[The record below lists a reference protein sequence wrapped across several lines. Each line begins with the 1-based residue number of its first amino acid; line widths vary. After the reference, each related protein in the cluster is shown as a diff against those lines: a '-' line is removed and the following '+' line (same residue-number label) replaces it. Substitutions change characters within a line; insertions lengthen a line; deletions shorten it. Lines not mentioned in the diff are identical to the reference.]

1 MFEILVWLPEL
12 TWEIG
17 AAETETK
24 VEEART
30 RGRAK
35 FLMNMLTVE
44 SWFLGLGSLEE
55 ERVWIANFKGRCWKR
70 WLGRPATKKSKRRRL
85 EVNVELREVEF
96 PFLRFLLYQSRQ
108 GSRRLTWHVLSS
120 FCGHLLSSLLQKQ
133 VGMRKSGWVVEV
145 TQKLAAPLIF
155 MELRTP
161 RQRKR
166 SNSKDIVKLH
176 LFERRADFSERCA
189 FHRAGFLH

>member
-55 ERVWIANFKGRCWKR
+55 ERVWIENSKVDVEKGDWVDQLRRRARGEDWRWTSSWGKLNFRFFDSFYTRVDREREG
-70 WLGRPATKKSKRRRL
+70 WLGMYSVAFVDIYSVVSFKNKL
-85 EVNVELREVEF
+85 EWGRAVE
-96 PFLRFLLYQSRQ
+96 S
-108 GSRRLTWHVLSS
+108 
-120 FCGHLLSSLLQKQ
+120 
-133 VGMRKSGWVVEV
+133 
-145 TQKLAAPLIF
+145 
-155 MELRTP
+155 
-161 RQRKR
+161 
-166 SNSKDIVKLH
+166 
-176 LFERRADFSERCA
+176 
-189 FHRAGFLH
+189 